1 MDKVAQLSS
10 AEHRDLFQETANGR
24 GVSAAVI
31 EKDFWV
37 CWFLP
42 PEFEQMYYQDH
53 RSGPIEAAID

>member
-1 MDKVAQLSS
+1 MNKVAQLSS
-10 AEHRDLFQETANGR
+10 AEHRDLFQETANRR

-42 PEFEQMYYQDH
+42 AEFEQMYYQDH
-53 RSGPIEAAID
+53 RSGAFEAGLD